1 MLFTLTL
8 LCALFSG
15 NLLLPSEI
23 LANLSKILNDNTP
36 KAEYP
41 LGVLTT
47 QNRDEW
53 AKQRIHLEEIGN
65 HDVLRKIDTAIFNL
79 VLDDVTIENNKHK
92 ILSEFLHSDGTNR
105 STLYIFIINLLLELI
120 YFNYS
125 TSILIQIHSLNR
137 LPNES

>member
-8 LCALFSG
+8 YYVLCLFSG

-36 KAEYP
+36 KAEHP

-47 QNRDEW
+47 QNRDQW

-79 VLDDVTIENNKHK
+79 VLDDAIIENNKHK

-105 STLYIFIINLLLELI
+105 STLFLFLIYIFMYN
-120 YFNYS
+120 
-125 TSILIQIHSLNR
+125 
-137 LPNES
+137 